1 MIWRLFPPTQR
12 TSAHTCARRR
22 SLDNPPEW
30 AIRSGTGLA
39 QSDDAPGER
48 PTTAT
53 ERGLAISPHGDSRGT
68 GGGPA

>member
-12 TSAHTCARRR
+12 TSANTWARRH

-30 AIRSGTGLA
+30 AIRPGTGLA
-39 QSDDAPGER
+39 QSDDAAGER
-48 PTTAT
+48 TTMAT
-53 ERGLAISPHGDSRGT
+53 ERGLAISPHGDSQRT